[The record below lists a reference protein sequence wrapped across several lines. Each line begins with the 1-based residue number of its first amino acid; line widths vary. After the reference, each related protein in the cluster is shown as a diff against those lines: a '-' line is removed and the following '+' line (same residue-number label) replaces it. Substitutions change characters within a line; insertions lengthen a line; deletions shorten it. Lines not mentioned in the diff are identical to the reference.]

1 MKLTMVS
8 VLVKGATF
16 TGFILLPTDK
26 PYRPNSPKILL
37 DDLKTVTK
45 APIGPNSCFGI
56 G

>member
-8 VLVKGATF
+8 VLVKGVTY
-16 TGFILLPTDK
+16 TGFVFLPTGRFYQTDK
-26 PYRPNSPKILL
+26 TKILR
-37 DDLKTVTK
+37 DDLQKVTK